1 MTRKILFSS
10 LTNLIVQVLGIMILG
25 PIYGINE
32 VAVALV
38 IGISSGTIF
47 AAISDKFR

>member
-10 LTNLIVQVLGIMILG
+10 LTSLIAQVLGIIILG
-25 PIYGINE
+25 PIYGINGI
-32 VAVALV
+32 AIALV
-38 IGISSGTIF
+38 FGISCGTIF